1 MYIFGLSFRLF
12 LFVVF
17 FNVLFISNNVS
28 AHARWVISVE
38 DGVDSLLAPRTNA
51 TGLKEPAPCGGVAR
65 TLIPKVLM
73 QGDSVFVKFKET
85 INHPGHFRI
94 AFSSAADAGFDQ
106 NILMDNILHAPA
118 NEGGA
123 DANGIYTK
131 MIKLPDMECSDCT
144 LQLIQVMT
152 TATSSSNYYSC
163 ADIQLTKT
171 GAPPPV
177 GGDVAPPADIT
188 GLSITSGDTQ
198 ASLAWMNPVTDFFQV
213 LILKYTSSNVTAPT
227 DAINYVVNDVIGA
240 STVIYAG
247 SGTTNIAQSLMNN
260 DTYFFKV
267 FAYDTSLNYAAGVES
282 NVTLAA
288 APVNSAP
295 TLTMIAEQSQTVTS
309 SVVQN
314 AGNVIV
320 QVSVSDLNPSD
331 THTIIW
337 TASDSTMIDLAVAE
351 EIFTFDPNGLSAG
364 TYTLNVTVIDNG
376 SPNLEAKASISLVV
390 AAAATGNNTN
400 NTSSSGGGSLNSFV
414 MLIGLIFGFRRV
426 VLKRRW

>member
-1 MYIFGLSFRLF
+1 MYLFGLSFRLF

-65 TLIPKVLM
+65 TLTPKVLM

-106 NILMDNILHAPA
+106 NILMDDFPHAPA

-131 MIKLPDMECSDCT
+131 MITLPDVKCSDCT
-144 LQLIQVMT
+144 LQLIQFMSDSMT
-152 TATSSSNYYSC
+152 NYYSC
-163 ADIQLTKT
+163 ADIQLTAT

-177 GGDVAPPADIT
+177 GGDVTPPADIT

-198 ASLAWMNPVTDFFQV
+198 ASLVWMNPDTDFFQV
-213 LILKYTSSNVTAPT
+213 LILKYTSSIATAPN
-227 DAINYVVNDVIGA
+227 DAINYVVGDMIGA

-247 SGTTNIAQSLMNN
+247 NGTTHTAQNLMNN
-260 DTYFFKV
+260 DTYFFKL
-267 FAYDTSLNYAAGVES
+267 FAYDASLNYAAGVER

-288 APVNSAP
+288 APVNIAP
-295 TLTMIAEQSQTVTS
+295 TISMIAEQSQTVTS
-309 SVVQN
+309 SVIQN
-314 AGNVIV
+314 AGDVIV
-320 QVSVSDLNPSD
+320 QVDISDLNPSD

-337 TASDSTMIDLAVAE
+337 TVSDIALVDLAVADD
-351 EIFTFDPNGLSAG
+351 IYTFAPNGVAAG
-364 TYTLNVTVIDNG
+364 TYTLDVTVTDNG
-376 SPNLEAKASISLVV
+376 SPNMEAKASLSIVVV
-390 AAAATGNNTN
+390 AAATGDNSN
-400 NTSSSGGGSLNSFV
+400 NTSSSGGGGSLNSFV